1 MYEHDWIKT
10 TKGRADEVKLDPISL
25 FNWRLECAVT
35 RDGLGEDEM
44 WDFESLESAFG
55 AELREGVKKGKIN
68 VNMARVAVGRYERLR
83 GVLARIG
90 IVGGGEDRR
99 RAEMEAPR
107 TRKEE
112 KAPEYDRGKGEKGRE
127 DEKQQGD
134 EKQWGV
140 EKQQEDAKQREEEWR
155 REDQRRREEEWRA
168 GNRNWTWEERE
179 KERIKA
185 LKRDFLNR
193 KHAKEDGEKATW
205 DAAPPPWEQEKMNG
219 THNQDGEPS
228 EKNPRPKW
236 KEDFSEY

>member
-1 MYEHDWIKT
+1 MHEHDWIKT
-10 TKGRADEVKLDPISL
+10 TKGRADEVKLDLISL

-55 AELREGVKKGKIN
+55 PELREGVRKGKVN

-90 IVGGGEDRR
+90 IVGGGEDGR
-99 RAEMEAPR
+99 RAEMEARR
-107 TRKEE
+107 TGKEE
-112 KAPEYDRGKGEKGRE
+112 KAPEYDRG
-127 DEKQQGD
+127 D
-134 EKQWGV
+134 EKQWGA

-168 GNRNWTWEERE
+168 GNRNLTWEEAE
-179 KERIKA
+179 EGRIQA

-193 KHAKEDGEKATW
+193 KHAKEDGERGTW
-205 DAAPPPWEQEKMNG
+205 DAAPPPWEQEKTND
-219 THNQDGEPS
+219 THGQDGEPS
-228 EKNPRPKW
+228 EKKPRPKW

>member
-10 TKGRADEVKLDPISL
+10 TKGRADEVKLDPIVL

-90 IVGGGEDRR
+90 IVGGGGEDGSRV
-99 RAEMEAPR
+99 EMEAPR
-107 TRKEE
+107 TRTEE
-112 KAPEYDRGKGEKGRE
+112 KAPEYDWGKGEKGRE
-127 DEKQQGD
+127 DEKQ
-134 EKQWGV
+134 WGV
-140 EKQQEDAKQREEEWR
+140 ERQPGDAKQREEEWR

-168 GNRNWTWEERE
+168 GNRNWTWEELE

-193 KHAKEDGEKATW
+193 KHAKEDGEKGTW
-205 DAAPPPWEQEKMNG
+205 DAAPPPWEEETMNG
-219 THNQDGEPS
+219 THDQDGEPS
-228 EKNPRPKW
+228 EKKPRPKW

>member
-10 TKGRADEVKLDPISL
+10 TKGRADEVKLDPVVL

-35 RDGLGEDEM
+35 RDALGEDEM
-44 WDFESLESAFG
+44 WDFESLENAFG

-68 VNMARVAVGRYERLR
+68 VNMARVAVGRDERLR
-83 GVLARIG
+83 DVLTRIG
-90 IVGGGEDRR
+90 IVGGGEDNGG

-107 TRKEE
+107 TRTEE
-112 KAPEYDRGKGEKGRE
+112 KAPEYDWGKGEKG
-127 DEKQQGD
+127 
-134 EKQWGV
+134 
-140 EKQQEDAKQREEEWR
+140 REEEWR

-168 GNRNWTWEERE
+168 GNRNWTWEELE

-193 KHAKEDGEKATW
+193 KHAKEDSEKGTW
-205 DAAPPPWEQEKMNG
+205 DAAPPPWEEETMNG
-219 THNQDGEPS
+219 TYDQDGAPS
-228 EKNPRPKW
+228 EKKPRPKW